1 MRPAPRATLVDDLLS
16 GEALEIR
23 HPTGS
28 VQLLD
33 PARWRAGPDPTDID
47 VVRRCTGP
55 TLDLGCGPGRLVR
68 ALRDH
73 GVVAWGVD
81 SSAVAVE
88 LCRSRGAPVLHRDV
102 FATLPREGRWRH
114 VLLLDGNVGVGG
126 DPVRLLARAAALT
139 APGGT
144 LLVETDH
151 DPGLCWTGALP
162 IADGDGVSSTM
173 WARVG
178 ARALEDIAARLGLA
192 VVDRRSARPGRG
204 DIVELRGGAR
214 STRPAGTGNRM
225 TGSFRTPCDG
235 ELS

>member
-1 MRPAPRATLVDDLLS
+1 MRPAPRATLFDDLLS
-16 GEALEIR
+16 GEALEVR

-81 SSAVAVE
+81 SSAVAVQM
-88 LCRSRGAPVLHRDV
+88 CRRRGAPVLHRDV
-102 FATLPREGRWRH
+102 FAPLPLEGRWQH
-114 VLLLDGNVGVGG
+114 VLLLDGNIGIGG
-126 DPVRLLARAAALT
+126 DPDLLLARAAALL
-139 APGGT
+139 AAGGT
-144 LLVETDH
+144 LLVETDS
-151 DPGLCWTGALP
+151 DPGFSWTGSLRFPAATDP
-162 IADGDGVSSTM
+162 SSTR

-178 ARALEDIAARLGLA
+178 ARALDVIAARLGLA
-192 VVDRRSARPGRG
+192 VVDRRTARPGRG
-204 DIVELRGGAR
+204 DIVELCGGAR